1 MATSPV
7 DIMNSALIKLGA
19 ERIISEDD
27 SSTRARLCKE
37 RYPSVRDALLRSHPW
52 NFAMAYSQ
60 LAEVTPKPDDVFDY
74 ERVFQLPPDCLR
86 VISTNLPVDV
96 RWEEIENG
104 RIAAD
109 TAEIYVKFVRK
120 ISDVTKFDANFVEVL
135 ALALAADIAY
145 SLTQSTAQ
153 REEARESLRKEL
165 ATARSYD
172 AQVGSVRR
180 VISDDWLDTRRRG

>member
-19 ERIISEDD
+19 ECIISEDD
-27 SSTRARLCKE
+27 SSTRARLCKR
-37 RYPSVRDALLRSHPW
+37 RYPFVRDALLRSHPW

-60 LAEVTPKPDDVFDY
+60 LAEVSPKPDDVFDY
-74 ERVFQLPPDCLR
+74 ERVFQLPSDCLR

>member
-60 LAEVTPKPDDVFDY
+60 LAEVTPKPGDVFDY
-74 ERVFQLPPDCLR
+74 ERVFQLPSDCLR

>member
-19 ERIISEDD
+19 ECIISEDD
-27 SSTRARLCKE
+27 SSTRARLCKR

-60 LAEVTPKPDDVFDY
+60 LAEVSPKPDDVFDY
-74 ERVFQLPPDCLR
+74 ERVFQLPSDCLR